1 MYPPPLGGAH
11 YCRLAPRGV
20 NLIDSASPR
29 VGIVKLWVGKF
40 LTFFMSVCNYYF
52 TSHVFWGGGE
62 FFFFG
67 GGGYQNPY
75 PMPALLSSFGLN
87 IDSQYW

>member
-1 MYPPPLGGAH
+1 MDLTD
-11 YCRLAPRGV
+11 
-20 NLIDSASPR
+20 ITSPR
-29 VGIVKLWVGKF
+29 VGIVKLWVGEF
-40 LTFFMSVCNYYF
+40 LTFFMSVYDYYL

-62 FFFFG
+62 FFFL

-75 PMPALLSSFGLN
+75 PMHALLPSYGLN